1 MYNYLNLPS
10 VIRVS
15 GKGSIYYTYDAAGNK
30 LRKTTIDST
39 VLPAVKTTTLYLGS
53 SVYQNDTLQFFGT
66 PEGRARADGNT
77 WVYDYMLKD
86 HLGNTRMVITD
97 DYNVASPILEA
108 TSYYPFGLQ
117 QKGIGLTATLS
128 NQQNKYLF
136 NGNELQSGEFADGS
150 GLDAMDFEARM
161 YDPQIGRFWQQDP
174 MQEYMRRWSSYAFSF
189 DNPILFN
196 DPTGRAPGDTAELPT
211 VILDYHIK
219 KAHPSTSIGAI
230 ALQVFKRNAVGWEL
244 AAEDPE
250 PITKTLITIFD
261 IGATLYT
268 GYRLYEDNKEQGLQ
282 NQTSTQTPA
291 ATNAP
296 PSPDDE
302 QKESSEQESK
312 TTIDEKNKNHIFRDK
327 DGHFKDDTK
336 ENRSELENTA
346 NNPKNK
352 LGTDKYGND
361 WYAKTREDGKQVWA
375 RVRNGKITNGGIND
389 IPKSYNN
396 QTGLQQ
402 NLTP

>member
-1 MYNYLNLPS
+1 MREKVRTNY
-10 VIRVS
+10 
-15 GKGSIYYTYDAAGNK
+15 TA
-30 LRKTTIDST
+30 
-39 VLPAVKTTTLYLGS
+39 
-53 SVYQNDTLQFFGT
+53 
-66 PEGRARADGNT
+66 
-77 WVYDYMLKD
+77 
-86 HLGNTRMVITD
+86 
-97 DYNVASPILEA
+97 
-108 TSYYPFGLQ
+108 FGLQ

-136 NGNELQSGEFADGS
+136 NGNELQSSEFADGS

-196 DPTGRAPGDTAELPT
+196 DPTGRVPGDTAELPT

-268 GYRLYEDNKEQGLQ
+268 GYRLYEDNKEQELQ
-282 NQTSTQTPA
+282 NQIPDSTSVVTPV
-291 ATNAP
+291 NIP

-302 QKESSEQESK
+302 VPEPSEEESK
-312 TTIDEKNKNHIFRDK
+312 KKIDNTGKQNINNQEDNRKADEIIQKDRKGSINREFPDQYRQKTLKEIEKAAKTDREAKKALKLLK
-327 DGHFKDDTK
+327 DGRFKK
-336 ENRSELENTA
+336 
-346 NNPKNK
+346 
-352 LGTDKYGND
+352 
-361 WYAKTREDGKQVWA
+361 
-375 RVRNGKITNGGIND
+375 
-389 IPKSYNN
+389 
-396 QTGLQQ
+396 
-402 NLTP
+402 